1 MTTKKIYTTISCIV
15 FVSLALVLLLCGI
28 SAFDKS
34 LKLNLVIESEPIAQ
48 AKIEIKATNQQ
59 EAEYI
64 TVFDNEECIVAEG
77 IALNGSIL
85 SFSPQ
90 FTTNFHSNLGSSFNL
105 RVSNLMEDY
114 DLKVA
119 PEGNNIYFSNGEL
132 LCYEKDKENNSS
144 ELIAYTT
151 SSLASFE
158 LNFVRGV
165 IYDIS
170 VNESSSFDFLGKKGA
185 FSDCLE
191 NYEAIFEPLIENALP
206 EDLAITSGGEKLTQ
220 GVDYSWDMNTGELV
234 IYTSA
239 IIGNIQIL
247 CSSNEIYTINY
258 DLDGGTADNPV
269 MYTKDTPTFTLSTP
283 TKYGCEFQGWTG
295 SNGETPQLLVAIEQG
310 STGDK
315 SYTANWAPGNYTL
328 LSGPE
333 LKSLIQTEGTGY
345 NQTITTIVFD
355 NYSTYESTFPIW
367 ENGMPVDSDGA
378 GYIRMFSDDVAKR
391 YILSIGNIYSHPDS
405 SQMFN
410 GYFALTTL
418 IFNNFNTSNV
428 TDMRWMFRGSNPDT
442 LDLSNFDTSKVTD
455 MTEMFSH
462 NSSIISFPINFG
474 SFATVM
480 SGMFQYSSRTALDL
494 SNFNTSNVT
503 DMKYMFQY
511 CSSLET
517 IYVGDLWSM
526 GAVTTSKSMF
536 SGCTSLVGGKGTKY
550 NSSYDDKTYAR
561 IDKDGAPGYFTSK

>member
-1 MTTKKIYTTISCIV
+1 
-15 FVSLALVLLLCGI
+15 
-28 SAFDKS
+28 
-34 LKLNLVIESEPIAQ
+34 
-48 AKIEIKATNQQ
+48 
-59 EAEYI
+59 EYM

-77 IALNGSIL
+77 VALNGSTL

-90 FTTNFHSNLGSSFNL
+90 FTAIFHSNLGSSFNIK
-105 RVSNLMEDY
+105 VSNLMSDY

-119 PEGNNIYFSNGEL
+119 LEGNNIYFSNSEL
-132 LCYEKDKENNSS
+132 LCNEKDKENNSS
-144 ELIAYTT
+144 ELVVYTT
-151 SSLASFE
+151 SALASFE

-170 VNESSSFDFLGKKGA
+170 VNESSSFDFLGKKGV

-258 DLDGGTADNPV
+258 NLDGGTADNPV

-328 LSGPE
+328 LSGPG
-333 LKSLIQTEGTGY
+333 LKTLIQGEGVSS
-345 NQTITTIVFD
+345 NQSITSIVFD
-355 NYSTYESTFPIW
+355 KYSTYANTFPIW
-367 ENGMPVDSDGA
+367 ENGTPVDIDGV

-391 YILSIGNIYSHPDS
+391 YILSVGNIHSHPNS
-405 SQMFN
+405 STMFN

-418 IFNNFNTSNV
+418 VFNNFDTSNV
-428 TDMRWMFRGSNPDT
+428 TDMSWMFKGSSPDT
-442 LDLSNFDTSKVTD
+442 LDLSNFDTSNVTD
-455 MTEMFSH
+455 MNEMFS
-462 NSSIISFPINFG
+462 NCSASITFPTNFG
-474 SFATVM
+474 SSATDM
-480 SGMFQYSSRTALDL
+480 SSMFYAYKGSSLNL

-503 DMKYMFQY
+503 DMSRMFFW

-517 IYVGDLWSM
+517 IYVGNSWST
-526 GAVTTSKSMF
+526 AKVTSSNGMF
-536 SGCTSLVGGKGTKY
+536 DSCTKHVGGNGTKY
-550 NSSYDDKTYAR
+550 NSLYDYKTYAR
-561 IDKDGAPGYFTSK
+561 IDEPGTPGYFTSK